1 MTIKTV
7 TDINSLV
14 RHPEG
19 LPDPLPPAESKG
31 AIAGRGVSRA
41 AGAASGLGPL
51 VEKDAND
58 RLYHPEI
65 VYPSSDGVFWLAV
78 EPIQRMSFTNQAD
91 GSTVVVEYQPE
102 PPFPVVPPP

>member
-7 TDINSLV
+7 NDINSLV

-31 AIAGRGVSRA
+31 AIAGRGVSRPEA
-41 AGAASGLGPL
+41 EGAFGPL
-51 VEKDAND
+51 VEKDAGQ

-78 EPIQRMSFTNQAD
+78 EPIKRLRLTNEAD
-91 GSTVVVEYQPE
+91 GRAFDVEYQPD
-102 PPFPVVPPP
+102 PPFPVPPP